1 MTVLQALRGSVD
13 LSALIIAAMGAL
25 FSIASA
31 LYFTARKIS
40 AEFRFRR
47 ADLSNIYAQNILSER
62 LKLYP
67 QLWGVLSDYA
77 KILEKRPKRDGELH
91 TADVDSLLGFNHN
104 ISRWDSAHSLIL
116 STNASIA
123 CFELLRTLRE
133 VLNGRSADQG
143 AQPIT
148 RDEYLLI
155 SAGLTRL
162 EVALRTDLGIYEI
175 EKLEARKVLRG
186 YAEVARHTGIAAK
199 T

>member
-91 TADVDSLLGFNHN
+91 TADVDSLLAFNHN
-104 ISRWDSAHSLIL
+104 ISRWDSAHSFIL